1 MADVTDPALRT
12 GLEEAVLV
20 VDPMT
25 ERVRA
30 VEAVGEVTFLV
41 VEVEAVLGARV
52 EGTVDFLVTLGVV
65 EVVEATEVRLPNPGA
80 AAAALA
86 LGEAVPGVA
95 VALVEVV
102 PVLAVE
108 ETPGVLEALTELAA
122 VGLVAVEPILVRDV
136 TAGLDAVDAVDDF
149 VMGVFEA
156 VEGVLFT
163 GEAAG
168 AEVPASPAAAKED
181 ILFFTL
187 GGLFD
192 IFFFLS
198 FIYKKRKRR
207 GEKKIQGRTSIF
219 NGELV
224 WCTTTRNY

>member
-52 EGTVDFLVTLGVV
+52 EGTVDFLVILGVV

-192 IFFFLS
+192 IFFFV
-198 FIYKKRKRR
+198 FY
-207 GEKKIQGRTSIF
+207 
-219 NGELV
+219 V
-224 WCTTTRNY
+224 